1 MAYDV
6 IMNTASALFLL
17 CYIPELYANYKN
29 KNANIWNLP
38 EKVVMLGGSGLAF
51 VYAILNE
58 DSALI
63 GNYGPILA
71 LDILAFGMRA
81 YYAARNRVPTN
92 TPYKAQTDEEETSGP
107 PLAKG
112 DGSASE
118 TTGAHAPE
126 V

>member
-1 MAYDV
+1 
-6 IMNTASALFLL
+6 MNTASVLFLI

-29 KNANIWNLP
+29 KNANLWNVP

-51 VYAILNE
+51 AYALLNE

-71 LDILAFGMRA
+71 LDLLAFGMRV
-81 YYAARNRVPTN
+81 YYAMRNRQVSHPYQAQQDRNDENPVPR
-92 TPYKAQTDEEETSGP
+92 
-107 PLAKG
+107 LAK
-112 DGSASE
+112 DNGSTSQA
-118 TTGAHAPE
+118 TGFDQTQ

>member
-1 MAYDV
+1 MPYDYV
-6 IMNTASALFLL
+6 MNTASALFLI

-29 KNANIWNLP
+29 KNANVWNLP

-51 VYAILNE
+51 AYALLNE

-71 LDILAFGMRA
+71 LDILAFAMRA
-81 YYAARNRVPTN
+81 YYAAQNHGPN
-92 TPYKAQTDEEETSGP
+92 TPYKAQKDEGEENP
-107 PLAKG
+107 APRLAKA
-112 DGSASE
+112 DGSSSQ
-118 TTGAHAPE
+118 TTGTDQAE